1 MKFKQIIS
9 KKSTHHK
16 GKVYDLCVDKSH
28 SYNINNLVVHNS
40 GAGSLVNYALQITK
54 VNPLQYDLIFERF
67 LNPDRG
73 HLPDIDS
80 DFCIEKGP
88 QVFKH
93 LNEKYG
99 VENCCNILT
108 FGRLQ
113 AKLIIKDIAKV
124 MAIPYEEVNAF
135 TKLLPAGPAATNFSI
150 DEVLN
155 NPEYSNLP
163 FVKKYPELFKHAQL
177 LEGSPR
183 HVSQHPAGIAVSP
196 KPIHEIV
203 PTYYGK
209 PIDIGNGEQFIGNRV
224 QTEKEQ
230 TEEIGFNITDPSK
243 KVWKL
248 LELPKAA

>member
-1 MKFKQIIS
+1 MFTILEPS
-9 KKSTHHK
+9 
-16 GKVYDLCVDKSH
+16 
-28 SYNINNLVVHNS
+28 
-40 GAGSLVNYALQITK
+40 AGSLVNYALGITK
-54 VNPLQYDLIFERF
+54 VDPLEYDLIFERF

-88 QVFKH
+88 LVFKH

-99 VENCCNILT
+99 KDNCCNILT

-113 AKLIIKDIAKV
+113 TKAIIKDIGKV
-124 MAIPYEEVNAF
+124 LGIPFDEVNSF
-135 TKLLPAGPAATNFSI
+135 TKLLPSGPAATNFSI
-150 DEVLN
+150 EEILT
-155 NPEYSNLP
+155 NPEYSSLP
-163 FVKKYPELFKHAQL
+163 FVKKYPELFEHAKV

-183 HVSQHPAGIAVSP
+183 HVSQHPAGIAVAP
-196 KPIHEIV
+196 KPVHNIC

-209 PIDIGNGEQFIGNRV
+209 PIDISATEQFVGNRC
-224 QTEKEQ
+224 QLEKEQ
-230 TEEIGFNITDPSK
+230 AEMIGLNISGSSK